1 MKRLLILLSVLIT
14 FSFIIVFTVFSY
26 GIPVKSSPKRT
37 SSSKNETIT
46 YNKNVT
52 SFESSAVCKLI
63 IRKGNSPKVEIHG
76 PKAYLDIT
84 DFTFSNGR
92 MSMKF
97 KQNLSNTNNVD
108 ITVVLTQPKIENIRI
123 MGVSDI
129 SGGGDFSN
137 SNLNITIDGVADCRL
152 TDLKCQSLSYTING
166 SCSATLSGNA
176 NKTSLTINGIGSID
190 AFNFIAPETN
200 AYINGSGEI
209 ECFASKMLSAD
220 VHGLGNIYYK
230 GNPLKVKTNRES
242 SKVINRGSSSN
253 RKTESRSK
261 KSTRTE
267 RHEEPERSSKP
278 ILVL

>member
-1 MKRLLILLSVLIT
+1 M
-14 FSFIIVFTVFSY
+14 
-26 GIPVKSSPKRT
+26 

-123 MGVSDI
+123 MGVSVI
-129 SGGGDFSN
+129 SGGG
-137 SNLNITIDGVADCRL
+137 C
-152 TDLKCQSLSYTING
+152 TING

-176 NKTSLTINGIGSID
+176 NKISLTINGIGSID
-190 AFNFIAPETN
+190 AFNFITPETN

-230 GNPLKVKTNRES
+230 GNPQRVNTNRAS

-267 RHEEPERSSKP
+267 RQQEPERSSKP